1 MQFMDLD
8 INVGQLSN
16 FKIFITKNIES
27 KDGWTQIKPFII
39 IKLCSSDGLEG
50 WGEAFS
56 IKYRE
61 KGIAQII
68 ELSLIHI

>member
-39 IKLCSSDGLEG
+39 INFALQMD
-50 WGEAFS
+50 
-56 IKYRE
+56 
-61 KGIAQII
+61 
-68 ELSLIHI
+68 